1 MARLDPIL
9 AIDIGGDSLKV
20 AEFTFPNDDSL
31 VLENFAVAEYG
42 GDLKEEDLLV
52 SLTDALKETISDKK
66 FKAKKVYVS
75 ISGQSAFIRF
85 SKLPPVGDEPDRIG
99 QLVEYEARQH
109 MPFAMDKVVWDYQ
122 LVKNPEDEDMDVM
135 FVAIKE
141 DFILNITNILEQC
154 KKTIVCVDT
163 APTACYNC
171 CCANKLGVE
180 DCEMVLNIGGRCST
194 LVFVD
199 NGRYFVRSIPIAGHS
214 ITQQISREFNI
225 PFADAEEMKRRHGFV
240 ALGGAYE
247 EPDSEVA
254 ATVSKIIRNVMTRLH
269 GEINRSIN
277 VYRSQWKGRK
287 PARIWLAGGS
297 SVMAF
302 TPRFFSEKLR
312 INVDYLNPFP
322 IVTLGSNIKKEE
334 LIEVAH
340 MFSEVIGLGLRHIA
354 KCPIEISLKPKSV
367 KSQQSL
373 KQKVP
378 YFLAS
383 CFTIVLCLVIFLFIM
398 VNLKNRDQERVQVAQ
413 EEINKTQKLG
423 TEVKTAKGNL
433 DGIAAQYNDVQNI
446 FTQRTVWPAVIN
458 ELQKVLPDN
467 MWLVTVKGV
476 ASETKTVVAAPK
488 ETASPRRSRRGGG
501 GGGGEMMPPGGPG
514 GGMPLF
520 GGMGGGPNGGGDD
533 ATIQS
538 AEMSWLRIIGHTLVM
553 SQMQD
558 AVESFKD
565 NLLKTGVFTSE
576 KEDIRL
582 VDYVPARG
590 KMNVTTFTMEIKLKK
605 TITK

>member
-1 MARLDPIL
+1 MAKIDPIL

-20 AEFTFPNDDSL
+20 AEFSFPNGESL
-31 VLENFAVAEYG
+31 VLDNFAVAEYG
-42 GDLKEEDLLV
+42 GDLKEEDMLV
-52 SLTDALKETISDKK
+52 SLGEALGKIVSDKK
-66 FKAKKVYVS
+66 FKAKKVYLS

-85 SKLPPVGDEPDRIG
+85 SKLPPVGDEPDRIA
-99 QLVEYEARQH
+99 QLVEYEAKQH

-122 LVKNPEDEDMDVM
+122 LVQNPEDEEMDVM
-135 FVAIKE
+135 FVAVKE
-141 DFILNITNILEQC
+141 DYIIKITDILEKA
-154 KKTIVCVDT
+154 KKVVISVDT

-180 DCEMVLNIGGRCST
+180 KCEMILNIGGRCST

-225 PFADAEEMKRRHGFV
+225 PFPDAEEMKRRHGFV

-287 PARIWLAGGS
+287 PEHIYLAGGS

-302 TPRFFSEKLR
+302 TPRFFSDKIR
-312 INVDYLNPFP
+312 TTVDYLNPFQ
-322 IVTLGSNIKKEE
+322 IVTLGPNIKKEE

-354 KCPIEISLKPKSV
+354 KCPVEISLKPKSL

-378 YFLAS
+378 YFYAS
-383 CFTIVLCLVIFLFIM
+383 CASIILGLIVILFI
-398 VNLKNRDQERVQVAQ
+398 VNTLKNKDQEKVEVATQ
-413 EEINKTQKLG
+413 AIAETQKLG
-423 TEVKTAKGNL
+423 KDVKAAKAVL
-433 DGIAAQYNDVQNI
+433 DGIETQYNEVVGI
-446 FTQRTVWPAVIN
+446 FNQRNTWPSIIN
-458 ELQKVLPDN
+458 ELQKLLPDN
-467 MWLVTVKGV
+467 MWLVSVKGIGV
-476 ASETKTVVAAPK
+476 ESKAAAAP
-488 ETASPRRSRRGGG
+488 TPRAGRPSRGGG
-501 GGGGEMMPPGGPG
+501 GGGAPPTG
-514 GGMPLF
+514 LF
-520 GGMGGGPNGGGDD
+520 GGGFGGEPEAAAKSLD
-533 ATIQS
+533 I
-538 AEMSWLRIIGHTLVM
+538 SWLRLVGHTLVLNPNIPTEELFK
-553 SQMQD
+553 
-558 AVESFKD
+558 ESLIKSPI
-565 NLLKTGVFTSE
+565 FTDE
-576 KEDIRL
+576 KEEIRT
-582 VDYVPARG
+582 VEFIPARG
-590 KMNVTTFTMEIKLKK
+590 KVNFTTFTMEVKLKK